1 MVNLPGAT
9 PGARP
14 GVRASN
20 QRGRGPG
27 QQTGDSVKKF
37 LMLAVV
43 LIAAGA
49 AYLYLNS
56 GALMKTFIEKQG
68 SAATGVSVSIG
79 SVEPDLLNGV
89 VTIRGLRIGNP
100 QGFSDGHALSV
111 DVISVGLDA
120 NSVGKEVMTITRIY
134 VENPVLTY
142 ESLNGVSNFDIIRQ
156 NAQSGGGSATPE
168 DDKAQKFIVKLVEF
182 TDGEIIATGLS
193 PTGDAL
199 NATMPGFKV
208 KNIGK
213 AEGGVRASEVAS
225 QITVAVTTRIIEAVV
240 AGALFDVVGDTVE
253 GITDM
258 IPGLGSKDD

>member
-1 MVNLPGAT
+1 M
-9 PGARP
+9 
-14 GVRASN
+14 
-20 QRGRGPG
+20 
-27 QQTGDSVKKF
+27 KKF

-43 LIAAGA
+43 LIAVGA

-56 GALMKTFIEKQG
+56 GALMKAFIEKQG
-68 SAATGVSVSIG
+68 SAATGVSVSID

-89 VTIRGLRIGNP
+89 VTLRGLRIGNP
-100 QGFSDGHALSV
+100 QGFSDGHALVV

-120 NSVGKEVMTITRIY
+120 NSVAKEVMIITKIY

-142 ESLNGVSNFDIIRQ
+142 ESVDGVSNFDVIRQ
-156 NAQSGGGSATPE
+156 KAQTGGGDAVPE
-168 DDKAQKFIVKLVEF
+168 NDKAQKFIVRLVQF
-182 TDGEIIATGLS
+182 TDGEIKATGLS

-199 NATMPGFKV
+199 NATMPGFKIE
-208 KNIGK
+208 NIGK
-213 AEGGVRASEVAS
+213 ADGGIPASEVAS
-225 QITVAVTTRIIEAVV
+225 QISVAVTTRVIEAVV